1 MLDSATGCRPAIV
14 LEPRKTHHFAIV
26 AVGAQ
31 SARQRPHVA
40 QSHIAMTWTPTAT
53 RTDVIRMVARYVNS
67 EFSIRSTAGKLV
79 IDEGRLAR
87 KRGADVDLDRATMPE
102 VLDAIRTAE
111 IRRAVYAPR
120 RRRFDV
126 RGERGGTLICV
137 APGRDVAQ
145 IVSGRPTRSSVD
157 VVDSR
162 NWRAHVAS
170 MLAKIPKDE
179 EAALLGGAEIR
190 NRLLEVRNQLEQTRT
205 EAERLKRGGRAAR
218 NLRRHADERVAELR
232 SRESFESD
240 RLKRLVRSTAYR
252 HGVDHLLIECTRSR
266 ENEAYCFGDAA

>member
-145 IVSGRPTRSSVD
+145 IVSGRPTRSGVD
-157 VVDSR
+157 PSTRETGALMSRRCSRRFRRRRSRADRWRGDS
-162 NWRAHVAS
+162 
-170 MLAKIPKDE
+170 KP
-179 EAALLGGAEIR
+179 
-190 NRLLEVRNQLEQTRT
+190 TP
-205 EAERLKRGGRAAR
+205 RAAQPAR
-218 NLRRHADERVAELR
+218 TDAIR
-232 SRESFESD
+232 SRAPQARRPRGAQSSP
-240 RLKRLVRSTAYR
+240 TC
-252 HGVDHLLIECTRSR
+252 G
-266 ENEAYCFGDAA
+266 